1 MGNNISF
8 DSGIGKDKKSGKR
21 KIIAVVAVI
30 VIAAALIGGYYIYR
44 QSNITE
50 IAVGLSDIELNDELK
65 NEMQNLVN
73 TANTYLNENKYE
85 KTLTSQYGLLYSYKD
100 KINVMAADIVQ
111 NSNISKDILAE
122 MDIIYAKPADVIS
135 SMEGDE
141 LEIFLSV
148 NSSSGY
154 YVVSASGEN
163 AVYTEEEF
171 KNILMKYAPVH
182 GDVRNPQRGSDEHT
196 AIIKTAELDGE
207 DIDIKHIACDNK
219 YAVVVG
225 GSISN
230 PAKIKEAALVKE
242 ESGWKVVNDRL
253 SASESSY
260 IDINA
265 ELPDMDLGLMPVYN
279 IADFGAVDTS
289 DMDSIANSL
298 IELNMMTEA
307 DKETMYAAGCGR
319 FAYIQLE
326 NGKRLVGYIGD
337 DKKLEFNEAD
347 NITETITYMLKC
359 EKNPPVFIARFE

>member
-1 MGNNISF
+1 MANNISF

-21 KIIAVVAVI
+21 KLIAVIAVI

-65 NEMQNLVN
+65 SEMQNLAN
-73 TANTYLNENKYE
+73 TANTYLNENKDD

-100 KINVMAADIVQ
+100 KINVMAADIAQ

-122 MDIIYAKPADVIS
+122 MDIIYAKPSDVIS
-135 SMEGDE
+135 SMTGDE

-163 AVYTEEEF
+163 AIYTEEEF

-196 AIIKTAELDGE
+196 AIIKAAGLDDE

-225 GSISN
+225 GSIAN
-230 PAKIKEAALVKE
+230 PSEIKEAALVKE

-253 SASESSY
+253 SVSENSY
-260 IDINA
+260 IEINS

-289 DMDSIANSL
+289 DMDSIADSL
-298 IELNMMTEA
+298 IELNMMTEV
-307 DKETMYAAGCGR
+307 DKKTMYAAGCGR

-337 DKKLEFNEAD
+337 DRQLEFNEAND
-347 NITETITYMLKC
+347 ITETITYMLKC